1 MIQRHGHPL
10 QIVICALIAAT
21 PGISVAEMSEKPAMA
36 GDFSRCAVHDPTGAI
51 AGIRPVSGDRL
62 TISQLRHE
70 IIPLDDVLAELK
82 PQQCGALVGVRLM
95 QLRSV
100 KVYRLRILKDS
111 GGVVDLYVNARTG
124 IPL

>member
-1 MIQRHGHPL
+1 MDQRRRNTL
-10 QIVICALIAAT
+10 LMAICALIAAA
-21 PGISVAEMSEKPAMA
+21 PAVSLAETGEKSAIT
-36 GDFSRCAVHDPTGAI
+36 DDSSRCAVHNPAGAI

-95 QLRSV
+95 QLRSI
-100 KVYRLRILKDS
+100 KIYRLRILKDS

>member
-1 MIQRHGHPL
+1 MVQRRRITL
-10 QIVICALIAAT
+10 RIAIFALIAAG
-21 PGISVAEMSEKPAMA
+21 PGISPAQMGENPA
-36 GDFSRCAVHDPTGAI
+36 ITDDSSHCATHNPAGAI
-51 AGIRPVSGDRL
+51 AGIRPVSGGRL

-95 QLRSV
+95 QLRGI
-100 KVYRLRILKDS
+100 KIYRLRILMDS

>member
-1 MIQRHGHPL
+1 MVQRRRNPL
-10 QIVICALIAAT
+10 FFAILALIAGA
-21 PGISVAEMSEKPAMA
+21 PGISLAEMDENPAIA
-36 GDFSRCAVHDPTGAI
+36 GGSYRCAAPNSAGAI
-51 AGIRPVSGDRL
+51 AGIRPVSGDQL

-82 PQQCGALVGVRLM
+82 PQQCGELVGVRLM
-95 QLRSV
+95 QLRSLEI
-100 KVYRLRILKDS
+100 YRLRILKDS

>member
-1 MIQRHGHPL
+1 MDQRRRNTL
-10 QIVICALIAAT
+10 LMAICALIAAAPAVSLAET
-21 PGISVAEMSEKPAMA
+21 GEKSVISDDS
-36 GDFSRCAVHDPTGAI
+36 SRCAAHNPAGAI

-95 QLRSV
+95 QLRSI
-100 KVYRLRILKDS
+100 KIYRLRILKDS